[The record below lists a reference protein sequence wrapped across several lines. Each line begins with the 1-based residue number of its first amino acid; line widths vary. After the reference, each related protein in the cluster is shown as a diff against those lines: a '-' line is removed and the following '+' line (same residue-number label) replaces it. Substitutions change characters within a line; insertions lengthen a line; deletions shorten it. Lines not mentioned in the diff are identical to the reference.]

1 MRRTR
6 LVISIVMV
14 VALAA
19 CSSAAPDQ
27 TGDRT
32 RLGGQKGSGAQ
43 AKGGKGSKGVLNKA
57 AQIGEKAQASG
68 GTGGAAVTSG
78 SKAAGQPPSEATS
91 SEINPAFARRVAS
104 MDDPKD
110 DAQKEGITPSYA
122 EIIKAS
128 IVGLGD
134 DFRMTLTL
142 DGQVPD
148 RMPNDKTHMIVA
160 FGITGTEENE
170 GYSFGAQCTEQGW
183 NAYAGGKD
191 DDNGEFPGTFFARGN
206 TIEMTVPWAYINGPR
221 AFEWYAASNW
231 FSQLANQTH
240 YRVDLSPNGGLA
252 KFPQE

>member
-1 MRRTR
+1 MTR
-6 LVISIVMV
+6 ARLFVSIVMV

-19 CSSAAPDQ
+19 CSSGAPDQ
-27 TGDRT
+27 PGDRT
-32 RLGGQKGSGAQ
+32 RLGGQQGSGAQ
-43 AKGGKGSKGVLNKA
+43 AKGGKDQKGVLKKA
-57 AQIGEKAQASG
+57 AKIGKKAQASG
-68 GTGGAAVTSG
+68 GDSGGPATSG
-78 SKAAGQPPSEATS
+78 SKAAGQPPSEATT
-91 SEINPAFARRVAS
+91 SEVNPAFARRAAS
-104 MDDPKD
+104 QDDPKD
-110 DAQKEGITPSYA
+110 DAQKEGLTPSYA

-170 GYSFGAQCTEQGW
+170 GYSFGAQCTEKGW
-183 NAYAGGKD
+183 NAYAGGRD
-191 DDNGEFPGTFFARGN
+191 DGKGAFPGTFFARGN
-206 TIEMTVPWAYINGPR
+206 TVEMTVPWTYVNGPR

-252 KFPQE
+252 KFPQ

>member
-1 MRRTR
+1 
-6 LVISIVMV
+6 LVVSILMV

-19 CSSAAPDQ
+19 CSSDAPDQ
-27 TGDRT
+27 SGDRT
-32 RLGGQKGSGAQ
+32 RLGGQQGSGAQ
-43 AKGGKGSKGVLNKA
+43 SKGGGKEPKGVLKKA
-57 AQIGEKAQASG
+57 AKVGEKAGASGSDSG
-68 GTGGAAVTSG
+68 GTATSG

-104 MDDPKD
+104 QDDPRD

-128 IVGLGD
+128 IVGLGE
-134 DFRMTLTL
+134 DFKMTLTL
-142 DGQVPD
+142 DGQLPD

-170 GYSFGAQCTEQGW
+170 GYSFGAQCTENGW
-183 NAYAGGKD
+183 NAYAGGRD
-191 DDNGEFPGTFFARGN
+191 DSNGEFPGTFFARGN
-206 TIEMTVPWAYINGPR
+206 TVEMTVPWAYINGPR

-231 FSQLANQTH
+231 FAQIANQTH

-252 KFPQE
+252 KFPQ